1 METNKVRKVLL
12 MLVAPFLIALSGCE
26 STQSVKGVASL
37 KDGYFKISKAIDDNE
52 KISKE
57 YVKNLLNGYEY
68 KKGEEFRLE
77 DYSPELKMIQQ
88 PYIFKNDKEEL
99 TITHI
104 TDNGKESLSTVY
116 NYDDGDVNI
125 SLSYSPADKEFI
137 DENTEPKPHLFV
149 GVSLS
154 DNNKYQDI
162 CKILNDSYSDYE
174 SYYQKIAD
182 NFATKNDMNIED
194 LKSIIGDSHSE
205 TTTEKVKVGK
215 KAEEELISYKFEKDK
230 KEILVE
236 YFKNSNKMF
245 GLSYID
251 MDSENMETNVMKN
264 ARDNKEL
271 EGGKFHMGLINFVD
285 KLDEQEKMVN
295 KLHKYMK

>member
-1 METNKVRKVLL
+1 MKTNRVKQVLL

-99 TITHI
+99 TITHM
-104 TDNGKESLSTVY
+104 TDNDKESLSAVY
-116 NYDDGDVNI
+116 DYNDEDISV

-137 DENTEPKPHLFV
+137 EENTEPKPHLFV

-154 DNNKYQDI
+154 DNNKYEDI
-162 CKILNDSYSDYE
+162 CKTLNDNYSDYE
-174 SYYQKIAD
+174 LYYQKIAD
-182 NFATKNDMNIED
+182 NFAIKNDMSIED
-194 LKSIIGDSHSE
+194 IKDIIGDSPSE
-205 TTTEKVKVGK
+205 TTTEKIKVGK
-215 KAEEELISYKFEKDK
+215 KAEEDLISYKFEKDK
-230 KEILVE
+230 KEIRAE
-236 YFKNSNKMF
+236 YLKNSNKMF

-251 MDSENMETNVMKN
+251 MDSETMETNIMKN

-271 EGGKFHMGLINFVD
+271 EDGKFHMGVVNFVD
-285 KLDEQEKMVN
+285 KLDKQEKMVN
-295 KLHKYMK
+295 KLDKYMK

>member
-1 METNKVRKVLL
+1 MKTNRVKKVLL

-26 STQSVKGVASL
+26 STQSVKGVVSL

-57 YVKNLLNGYEY
+57 YVKSLLNGYEY
-68 KKGEEFRLE
+68 KKGEEFKLE

-99 TITHI
+99 TITHM
-104 TDNGKESLSTVY
+104 TDNDKESLSTVY

-194 LKSIIGDSHSE
+194 LKSIIGDSPSE

-215 KAEEELISYKFEKDK
+215 KAEEELISYKFKKDK
-230 KEILVE
+230 KEIFAE
-236 YFKNSNKMF
+236 YFKDSNKMF
-245 GLSYID
+245 GL
-251 MDSENMETNVMKN
+251 
-264 ARDNKEL
+264 
-271 EGGKFHMGLINFVD
+271 
-285 KLDEQEKMVN
+285 
-295 KLHKYMK
+295 